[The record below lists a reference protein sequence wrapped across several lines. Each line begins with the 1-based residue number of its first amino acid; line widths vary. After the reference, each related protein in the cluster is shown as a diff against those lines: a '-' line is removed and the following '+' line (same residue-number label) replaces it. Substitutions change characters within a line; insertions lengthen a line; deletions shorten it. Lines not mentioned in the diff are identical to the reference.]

1 MKKVN
6 TVKLLVSLFGSTA
19 LLVACGTESS
29 QSGSTSEVESSE
41 SNNEKLQIVT
51 TFYPMYDFTK
61 NVVQDTADVS
71 LLIPAGTEPHDFEP
85 SAKMVADIENA
96 DVFIYNS
103 DDMETWVPSV
113 LENIKDSETVI
124 VNASEGIDFIH
135 NEELEE
141 HDHEEDHEEYHVHA
155 IDPHVWLD
163 PVLAQTEV
171 LTIQAGLIEAD
182 PDNVDL
188 YEANAEVYIQKLDN
202 LNQEF
207 EKAFEGAENRTFVT
221 QHAAFAYLAQ
231 QYDLTQIAISGLSPE
246 LEPSPAKLAELSVFA
261 KENNVNHIYFEDNA
275 SSKIAETLATEVG
288 VELAVLSPIEGIT
301 QEDQDLGIDYIQL
314 MKNNL
319 ESLKK
324 SIN

>member
-1 MKKVN
+1 MKKGK
-6 TVKLLVSLFGSTA
+6 TAKLLLSLIGSTT

-29 QSGSTSEVESSE
+29 QSGSTSEVESTE

-85 SAKMVADIENA
+85 SAKIIADIENA
-96 DVFIYNS
+96 DVFVYNS
-103 DDMETWVPSV
+103 DEMETWVPSV
-113 LENIKDSETVI
+113 LETIENSETVI
-124 VNASEGIDFIH
+124 VNASEGIDFI
-135 NEELEE
+135 
-141 HDHEEDHEEYHVHA
+141 DSADKDEDHA

-171 LTIQAGLIEAD
+171 LTIQSGLIEAD
-182 PDNVDL
+182 PDNADL
-188 YEANAEVYIQKLDN
+188 YETNAKAYIQKLGD

-207 EKAFEGAENRTFVT
+207 EKAFEGAENRSFVT

-231 QYDLTQIAISGLSPE
+231 QYDLNQIAVSGLSSNS
-246 LEPSPAKLAELSVFA
+246 EPSPAKLAELSVFV
-261 KENNVNHIYFEDNA
+261 KENNVNYIYFEDNA
-275 SSKIAETLATEVG
+275 SSKIAETLANEVG
-288 VELAVLSPIEGIT
+288 VELAVLSPIEGIA
-301 QEDQDLGIDYIQL
+301 QKDQDAGIDYIQL